1 MKNPA
6 LRVEVNGTLVAI
18 AGASDLSMLTG
29 TVGLGSGK
37 DVGLNTSNILFS
49 VMGLA
54 VHGEQP
60 RQLTWCKN
68 ITLQAGDKVT
78 FQVVD
83 AEQLTPPDQ
92 TLRTPSSAELAAEA
106 AKNRNRTGRQS
117 K

>member
-1 MKNPA
+1 MKYPA
-6 LRVEVNGTLVAI
+6 LRIEVNGTLVAI

-37 DVGLNTSNILFS
+37 NVGLNASDILFS

-60 RQLTWCKN
+60 RQLTWCKS

-83 AEQLTPPDQ
+83 AEQPTPPDQ

-106 AKNRNRTGRQS
+106 SKSRNRNARQS